1 MKLLTLSKFTDITE
15 SLPSNN
21 HTDSQDIFTYNQFLK
36 EPIQLKH
43 FIACGSDGL
52 PMSEPKYYYAFINN
66 HAKDD
71 WSMDIVQNIHLYK
84 KALQDVIFE
93 GWEVE
98 KTSLSGKSFIIKNT
112 NLYLHFEGDF
122 NGIYKITYSSSPYS
136 RNWQIVHTYTHLANQ
151 TINNPI
157 QFK

>member
-93 GWEVE
+93 GWDIE
-98 KTSLSGKSFIIKNT
+98 KTSLSGKSFIIKNANGVSMQFEQYFDDSHKISVAT
-112 NLYLHFEGDF
+112 PNGYLS
-122 NGIYKITYSSSPYS
+122 IVQYYSD
-136 RNWQIVHTYTHLANQ
+136 LAHQ

-157 QFK
+157 SFK